1 MARISGITPSG
12 HAQLGN
18 YLGAIRQ
25 WARNT
30 EPDDLYFVAD
40 MHATTRPYNPQKLRV
55 LTREQFA
62 ILLAAGVPAEHI
74 FVQSDVM
81 AELAS
86 LTWILECCCTYGEA
100 HRMTQFKEK
109 SHKAETVKLGLLTY
123 PVLMASDILLHGADE
138 IPVGDDQAQHV
149 ELARTLAKRFNRQYG
164 DVFALP
170 KTVRPTAAARVRDL
184 ADPSSKMS
192 KSAREAHGVVF
203 VLDSPD
209 LVRRK
214 VMRAVTDGLARVEY
228 RPTEQ
233 PGVANL
239 LEILA
244 ACTGGE
250 PHDIA
255 ANTDD
260 YAQLKSTTA
269 DAVVE
274 LLRPIR
280 KRTNDLLADR
290 EELTR
295 IRRDGARLARK
306 RAQSR
311 LAAAMRLSGLGGDF
325 SDDDFSNSDF

>member
-12 HAQLGN
+12 HTQLGN

-25 WARNT
+25 WARHT
-30 EPDDLYFVAD
+30 EPGDVYFVAD
-40 MHATTRPYNPQKLRV
+40 MHAITRPYNPRKLRA

-62 ILLAAGVPAEHI
+62 VLIAAGVPAQHI
-74 FVQSDVM
+74 FVQSDLM

-100 HRMTQFKEK
+100 RRMTQFKD
-109 SHKAETVKLGLLTY
+109 KAQEQNTVKLGLLTY
-123 PVLMASDILLHGADE
+123 PVLMAADILLHGADE
-138 IPVGDDQAQHV
+138 IPVGDDQSQHV
-149 ELARTLAKRFNRQYG
+149 ELARTLAKRFNRQFG

-170 KTVRPTAAARVRDL
+170 KTVLPDTAARVADL
-184 ADPSSKMS
+184 ADPSRKMS
-192 KSAREAHGVVF
+192 KSTRDAHGVVF

-214 VMRAVTDGLARVEY
+214 IMRAVTDGLARVEY
-228 RPTEQ
+228 RPAEQ

-244 ACTGGE
+244 ACTDE
-250 PHDIA
+250 TPENVAADI
-255 ANTDD
+255 DH
-260 YAQLKSTTA
+260 YAQLKSITA

-280 KRTNDLLADR
+280 KRTDDLLADPD
-290 EELTR
+290 ELAR
-295 IRRDGARLARK
+295 IRQNGARFAK
-306 RAQSR
+306 QRAHSR
-311 LAAAMRLSGLGGDF
+311 LSAAMTMAGLGGQF
-325 SDDDFSNSDF
+325 S